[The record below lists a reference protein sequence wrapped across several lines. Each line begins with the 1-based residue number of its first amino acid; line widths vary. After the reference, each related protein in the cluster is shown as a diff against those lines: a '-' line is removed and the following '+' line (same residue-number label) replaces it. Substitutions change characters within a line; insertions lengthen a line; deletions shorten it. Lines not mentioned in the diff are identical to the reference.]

1 MAGVNAISI
10 DGTRYQFTATD
21 QTYVGT
27 SGLEELG
34 LDSTCTADE
43 ADEALSAAGGGV
55 LIVDEDD
62 VSDDWPRSG
71 HNMTYTLMST
81 GTAGESEL
89 WAVGQRMRDG
99 RYLYCGDLTSNGT
112 VLCIGDGY
120 VWHPYTTIYT
130 IGRSGSSSAGTI
142 TTSIPLPA
150 PNASSEYLE
159 AAVSAVGT
167 VTCAPTTGTGAY
179 TLDGIG
185 KGKFEVGVGN
195 GCLNVVI
202 TAKSYMDDFDA
213 YTCYRVAFNED
224 FAVKFTAI

>member
-1 MAGVNAISI
+1 MANAFSI
-10 DGTRYQFTATD
+10 DGTRYQLTASD

-34 LDSTCTADE
+34 LDSTCTPDE

-81 GTAGESEL
+81 GTAGEAVL
-89 WAVGQRMRDG
+89 WALGRRMRDG
-99 RYLYCGDLTSNGT
+99 RYVYSGDITDNGST
-112 VLCIGDGY
+112 ITAGDGY

-142 TTSIPLPA
+142 TTSIPLPFHTA
-150 PNASSEYLE
+150 TEDYLTAS
-159 AAVSAVGT
+159 VTDVGT

-179 TLDGIG
+179 TLSGIG
-185 KGKFEVGVGN
+185 KGKFSITVGG

-202 TAKSYMDDFDA
+202 TAKSYMDDFSA
-213 YTCYRVAFNED
+213 YTCYRVAFGDD
-224 FAVKFTAI
+224 FAVKFTAVD